1 LFRAVH
7 RYRLITEEAD
17 EVGPFVS
24 PRLTFNVGEV
34 IGRRGGERFAIL
46 RVIEAPSEE
55 SFRGY
60 LVVKMLS
67 ARAGG

>member
-1 LFRAVH
+1 MLRTVH
-7 RYRLITEEAD
+7 RYRLITEEGH

-24 PRLTFNVGEV
+24 PRLAFQVGEV

-46 RVIEAPSEE
+46 RVIEAPPEE

-67 ARAGG
+67 ARPGG